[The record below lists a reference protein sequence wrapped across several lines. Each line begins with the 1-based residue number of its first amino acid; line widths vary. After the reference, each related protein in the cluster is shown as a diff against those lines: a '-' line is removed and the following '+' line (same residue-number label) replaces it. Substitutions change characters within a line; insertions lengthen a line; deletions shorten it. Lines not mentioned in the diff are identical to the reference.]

1 MNTKHNVLAQF
12 ESLVKESRSL
22 PAFLWKKI
30 RDVFSRLSIWNWLY
44 CLNISSWL
52 EFRKEIFMIY
62 RLTHYI
68 RLSDSRKFDQF
79 SWWSRW
85 QLGQFYSTE
94 IHFQVSLRFK
104 WRLRKLIHVELEEF
118 DEGSYQTNL
127 ARTSQNELTA
137 ILRAKSLGMCMQ
149 WFKDRNLTKVHKW
162 HRRSQNS

>member
-1 MNTKHNVLAQF
+1 MEKNTGRVF
-12 ESLVKESRSL
+12 LVKHLKLIVLFEHFKL
-22 PAFLWKKI
+22 IGIP
-30 RDVFSRLSIWNWLY
+30 
-44 CLNISSWL
+44 
-52 EFRKEIFMIY
+52 KEIFMIY

-85 QLGQFYSTE
+85 QLGQFFSTE

-104 WRLRKLIHVELEEF
+104 CCLRKLIHVELEEF

-137 ILRAKSLGMCMQ
+137 ILSAKSLGMCM
-149 WFKDRNLTKVHKW
+149 
-162 HRRSQNS
+162 